1 MVVTVITTPPPPKPL
16 IYLSHIYLL
25 SAIYVPGGLDGKE
38 SACNAEDLGLI
49 LGLGRSLGEGN
60 GNPLQYSLPGKFHGQ
75 RSLVGHSPW
84 GCKELGL
91 TEN

>member
-1 MVVTVITTPPPPKPL
+1 MVVTVITTPLPPKPL

-49 LGLGRSLGEGN
+49 PGMGRSLGEGN
-60 GNPLQYSLPGKFHGQ
+60 GNPVQYFPGESHEQ
-75 RSLVGHSPW
+75 RSLAVLGSV
-84 GCKELGL
+84 CKRD
-91 TEN
+91 